1 MQVGPIAYILL
12 VGSADVLILT
22 TPQESNISDLG
33 KRKIIFKS
41 ALVADMLVPWR
52 VSTCPLPY
60 IHWLPLRM
68 ISLVKH
74 HMCKRNN
81 AKGKC

>member
-33 KRKIIFKS
+33 KERSSSK
-41 ALVADMLVPWR
+41 VPW
-52 VSTCPLPY
+52 
-60 IHWLPLRM
+60 
-68 ISLVKH
+68 
-74 HMCKRNN
+74 
-81 AKGKC
+81 